1 MKEAGASE
9 YTFYIILRIR
19 QKQTMHYLIIL
30 HSLTKAFL
38 KISGI
43 ITTEFHI
50 VVTWLVAKREM
61 QTGTGTKKTIKRL
74 SPRNKRLSLFHSEWE
89 ITF

>member
-50 VVTWLVAKREM
+50 VVT
-61 QTGTGTKKTIKRL
+61 
-74 SPRNKRLSLFHSEWE
+74 
-89 ITF
+89 